1 MKLQPGGV
9 KRAIENSE
17 KHRRHPFTLAEH
29 INNTAGKY
37 HSAMTREPH
46 FNAAPATV
54 SPSPSA
60 HSGAG
65 RYAPSPSGDLH
76 LGNLRT
82 ALLAWILARQGNLRF
97 VMRVED
103 LDRVKEGAA
112 QQQLADLAS
121 LGLDWEQP
129 VLYQSTRRN
138 AYQRE
143 FERLQAAGM
152 VYECYCTRREIQQ
165 AATAPHGAPGAYP
178 GTCRELSD
186 QQRAERRAH
195 RAPAYRLRAGVSE
208 YTVHDM
214 FRGDYTAAVD
224 DVVLVRNDGTFAYN
238 LAVVVDDYFQG
249 VTQVV
254 RGDDLLSS
262 APRQAYVA
270 HLLGYPPVT
279 YAHVP
284 LALNE
289 EGKRLAKRD
298 GAVTL
303 PQLRQAGFT
312 EADVLS
318 WIAASIPVTDP
329 KKTGGAQVF
338 ESAMHILR
346 FFDPQR
352 MSLEPWTV
360 RDPLKIS

>member
-1 MKLQPGGV
+1 M
-9 KRAIENSE
+9 
-17 KHRRHPFTLAEH
+17 
-29 INNTAGKY
+29 
-37 HSAMTREPH
+37 
-46 FNAAPATV
+46 
-54 SPSPSA
+54 
-60 HSGAG
+60 
-65 RYAPSPSGDLH
+65 
-76 LGNLRT
+76 
-82 ALLAWILARQGNLRF
+82 
-97 VMRVED
+97 
-103 LDRVKEGAA
+103 
-112 QQQLADLAS
+112 
-121 LGLDWEQP
+121 
-129 VLYQSTRRN
+129 
-138 AYQRE
+138 
-143 FERLQAAGM
+143 
-152 VYECYCTRREIQQ
+152 
-165 AATAPHGAPGAYP
+165 
-178 GTCRELSD
+178 
-186 QQRAERRAH
+186 
-195 RAPAYRLRAGVSE
+195 
-208 YTVHDM
+208 HDM

-312 EADVLS
+312 ETDVLS